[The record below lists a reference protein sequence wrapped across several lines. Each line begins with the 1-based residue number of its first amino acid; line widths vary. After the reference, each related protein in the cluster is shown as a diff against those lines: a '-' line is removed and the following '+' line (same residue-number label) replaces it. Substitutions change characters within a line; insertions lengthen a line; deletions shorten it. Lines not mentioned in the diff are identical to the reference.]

1 MGCRATL
8 LNGEGNTSEVGVI
21 FLLVRRRTLKKLIPM
36 IKEYNPHAVY
46 SVEDIRYADL
56 QFERNEAGF
65 LK

>member
-1 MGCRATL
+1 
-8 LNGEGNTSEVGVI
+8 
-21 FLLVRRRTLKKLIPM
+21 M

-56 QFERNEAGF
+56 QFEKNETGF